1 MKLNVD
7 CMRDILLTME
17 SYGYGEISDIDTL
30 HDALPNYTEEEI
42 SYACL
47 KMDEAGFIDILSA
60 DMMGSFI
67 PTVVQVTD
75 ITYEGHQFLENIRQ
89 QNIWN
94 KTKETAKKLGSF
106 SISAL
111 QAISQQ
117 IILNMINNIP

>member
-17 SYGYGEISDIDTL
+17 SYSYGEVSDIDTL

-60 DMMGSFI
+60 DMTGSFI